1 MMQFFDLLLKIAVG
15 YVTYRFLDHTL
26 GDREE
31 KKRMNEEWKKK
42 REEKRKKENKQK
54 SY

>member
-1 MMQFFDLLLKIAVG
+1 MQFFDFLLKIVVG
-15 YVTYRFLDHTL
+15 YATYRFLDHTL

-42 REEKRKKENKQK
+42 RKKENK
-54 SY
+54 